1 MSAKTNHVKIGIFV
15 LIALVLFVLG
25 LLAFGA
31 KSYFT
36 PKVKFETAVKGD
48 VSGLS
53 VGSGVQLRGVPI
65 GKVTRINFV
74 WNVYPASTAGLI
86 IVDFEIETDLMPL
99 PPGMDMKTAVA
110 NAVQKGL
117 RAVVK
122 GQGITGTSI
131 LSLDTLDPTNAPPL
145 AIDFTPRS
153 HYVPSAPGQFS
164 RMLESIEKTLNNV
177 QQLDVAG
184 ISTGVSNTLNAVAK
198 LTDKLAQLDLQSV
211 STNATALL
219 ANAKETSTKIQGLV
233 DEVRENLKN
242 MKLASVS
249 TNAEG
254 LLADLRST
262 NTKLQLVL
270 DNVGNVPMESTV
282 GDLRMMVQTLNDVLV
297 ELKRYPAGFIFGQP
311 PPPARSV
318 QTSQK

>member
-36 PKVKFETAVKGD
+36 PKIKFETAVKGD
-48 VSGLS
+48 VAGLS

-65 GKVTRINFV
+65 GQVSKINFG
-74 WNVYPASTAGLI
+74 WNVYPASKASLI
-86 IVDFEIETDLMPL
+86 IVEFEIQSDLMPL
-99 PPGMDMKTAVA
+99 PSGMDMKTAVA
-110 NAVQKGL
+110 NATQKGL

-131 LSLDTLDPTNAPPL
+131 LSLDTLDPTNAPEL
-145 AIDFTPRS
+145 AIDFTPRY

-164 RMLESIEKTLNNV
+164 RMLESIEKTLDNV
-177 QQLDVAG
+177 QQLDIAG
-184 ISTGVSNTLNAVAK
+184 ISKGVSNTLAAVSA
-198 LTDKLAQLDLQSV
+198 LTEKIKDLDLQSV
-211 STNATALL
+211 STNASGLL

-233 DEVRENLKN
+233 DDVRENLKN

-249 TNAEG
+249 TNAVG
-254 LLADLRST
+254 LLADLRDT

-270 DNVGNVPMESTV
+270 DNVGNVPMQATV

-311 PPPARSV
+311 PPPAKSV
-318 QTSQK
+318 QMSQK